1 MEIHLKIIGSLLI
14 VLALVHAIFPKYFNW
29 DNELQSLSL
38 VNRQMMQVHT
48 FFIALTVLM
57 MGIFCLTSAEEIIST
72 PLGKKIALGL
82 GIFWLLRLF
91 IQFFWYSPKL
101 WKGKFFETSMHLLFT
116 CLWIY
121 LSGVFLS
128 IYFEL

>member
-14 VLALVHAIFPKYFNW
+14 VLALVHVIFPKYFNW
-29 DNELQSLSL
+29 GTELQSLSL

-48 FFIALTVLM
+48 FFIALTVFM
-57 MGIFCLTSAEEIIST
+57 MGLFCVTSSNEIIST
-72 PLGKKIALGL
+72 PLGNKIALGL
-82 GIFWLLRLF
+82 GIFWLIRLF

-101 WKGKFFETSMHLLFT
+101 WKGKTFETAMHIAFT
-116 CLWIY
+116 CLWMY

-128 IYFEL
+128 IYFTL